1 MSCISAVQFNNH
13 HIASHP
19 VYLYTMHR
27 RTRQSEPPQKH
38 VDSSSSDSDSDN
50 SAPHQTASDVINSFL
65 RPSRTVIHVY
75 TPKSRK
81 ASDVINSFLQK
92 NITVDQASRSQFDSA
107 LDVINSYL
115 RRDNFGENGAG
126 VSSPS
131 CSDNSPSESECVAN
145 KRRRRVTES
154 STSDSASEADENVAK
169 RRRIEN
175 SSKTSVIVSTEPIVK
190 VRREPGV
197 RSVVSIPE
205 ASPNPI
211 NRSTSST
218 TGNKVSGA
226 EDPEPSHGNHTVVA
240 ASQEESQQSASV
252 STTRRTLRSN
262 ASKENASLEDADRIR
277 TNVKPKRK
285 APVLLKMSFT
295 REVFSRKTRIRRV
308 IEQQTT
314 IRDYQ
319 IPKAKYD
326 RALEMLNAT
335 ECRYDETP
343 VDYNAPKPWYDFR
356 QSCNGR
362 RHAEA
367 TYDTDKLG
375 TSALISLTRII
386 LELDNCLK
394 RENWSQMAELVY
406 FGCSHMKTDHIRRA
420 IGGAFFTYALLLLL
434 LDSSP
439 DSISTLAGKRIE
451 ITKFLTALGN
461 EPDEIE
467 EFLNQLHLVM
477 NESDTADGL
486 LTIKSEEE

>member
-1 MSCISAVQFNNH
+1 M
-13 HIASHP
+13 
-19 VYLYTMHR
+19 YR
-27 RTRQSEPPQKH
+27 RTRQSIPPQKH

-50 SAPHQTASDVINSFL
+50 STPYQTASDVINSFL

-75 TPKSRK
+75 TPKSRT
-81 ASDVINSFLQK
+81 ASDVINTFLQK
-92 NITVDQASRSQFDSA
+92 NNIADNASRSQFDSA
-107 LDVINSYL
+107 LDIINSYL
-115 RRDNFGENGAG
+115 RRDKFGENGAG
-126 VSSPS
+126 VASQLGKE
-131 CSDNSPSESECVAN
+131 CSANSTSESECGAN

-154 STSDSASEADENVAK
+154 STSDSVSEADGNVAK
-169 RRRIEN
+169 RRRTES
-175 SSKTSVIVSTEPIVK
+175 SSKASAIVNTELIDE
-190 VRREPGV
+190 VRSEPVV

-205 ASPNPI
+205 ESCDPSS

-218 TGNKVSGA
+218 TGNKSALDTQISGA
-226 EDPEPSHGNHTVVA
+226 EDPDPSQGNHAVVSP
-240 ASQEESQQSASV
+240 SQEVNQPSASV
-252 STTRRTLRSN
+252 STTRRNLRSN
-262 ASKENASLEDADRIR
+262 PSKENVSLEDATKIR
-277 TNVKPKRK
+277 TNGKPKRK
-285 APVLLKMSFT
+285 APEILKMSFT

-375 TSALISLTRII
+375 TSALISLTRIT
-386 LELDNCLK
+386 LELENCLK
-394 RENWSQMAELVY
+394 RENWSEMAELIY
-406 FGCSHMKTDHIRRA
+406 FGCSLMKTDHIRRA

-439 DSISTLAGKRIE
+439 DSISTLEGKRNE

-467 EFLNQLHLVM
+467 EFLNELNLVM
-477 NESDTADGL
+477 NESDTTDGL